1 MQFSPWKLLKVIDH
15 WPVAAMYLNS
25 VQTTFSTN
33 VIENLNP
40 RGLQGISDLRIL
52 SLANFGQKR
61 QKTRWTA
68 TERQQSR
75 KATTTESERLETRQR
90 GGDEAQTGNIKRTPL
105 KPDSAV
111 SRGRA
116 RSQGTVSAAVP
127 VKGFRRL
134 VFFHSW
140 RRNDNSTRM
149 SWGQPPRTG
158 HPCSF
163 FSMVA
168 TRTRGKGPTTE
179 RGRVESRQ
187 HGGEKEWQQNAH
199 ILKPGGLD
207 MTPLL
212 PLHCKPCYP
221 ALDHDHGLG
230 LSAHNL
236 IPSGRLFTVYGLRQA
251 ETFGKTATKFWEDQ
265 LVTQQS

>member
-1 MQFSPWKLLKVIDH
+1 M
-15 WPVAAMYLNS
+15 
-25 VQTTFSTN
+25 
-33 VIENLNP
+33 
-40 RGLQGISDLRIL
+40 LQSISDLQN
-52 SLANFGQKR
+52 SLLFLVKNDSR
-61 QKTRWTA
+61 QGVLKPYSPVTA

-127 VKGFRRL
+127 VKRFRRF

-149 SWGQPPRTG
+149 SWGQPHRTG

-168 TRTRGKGPTTE
+168 TRTPWNQTARWRPEVKD
-179 RGRVESRQ
+179 R
-187 HGGEKEWQQNAH
+187 QQNADVLNPDNTVARRNDNRMHTSWNQADWTWHRCYRCIASRVTLHLTMTTVSGSRH
-199 ILKPGGLD
+199 I
-207 MTPLL
+207 T
-212 PLHCKPCYP
+212 
-221 ALDHDHGLG
+221 
-230 LSAHNL
+230 
-236 IPSGRLFTVYGLRQA
+236 
-251 ETFGKTATKFWEDQ
+251 
-265 LVTQQS
+265 

>member
-1 MQFSPWKLLKVIDH
+1 M
-15 WPVAAMYLNS
+15 
-25 VQTTFSTN
+25 
-33 VIENLNP
+33 
-40 RGLQGISDLRIL
+40 LQSISDLQNSFL
-52 SLANFGQKR
+52 FLVKNDSR
-61 QKTRWTA
+61 QGVLKPYSPVTA

-140 RRNDNSTRM
+140 RRNDNSARM
-149 SWGQPPRTG
+149 SWGQPHRTG

-168 TRTRGKGPTTE
+168 TRTSWIQTTRWREGMTTE
-179 RGRVESRQ
+179 CTHLETRRTGHDTVATAALQAVLPCTWPWPRSR
-187 HGGEKEWQQNAH
+187 
-199 ILKPGGLD
+199 
-207 MTPLL
+207 
-212 PLHCKPCYP
+212 
-221 ALDHDHGLG
+221 ALG
-230 LSAHNL
+230 
-236 IPSGRLFTVYGLRQA
+236 T
-251 ETFGKTATKFWEDQ
+251 
-265 LVTQQS
+265 